1 MIGIIGAMS
10 VEVEGLK
17 NKLEGA
23 TCEKLSGCEFV
34 LGKLCGKDVVIAQC
48 GIGKVN
54 AAVCVNTMI
63 IKYGVSAVINTGV
76 AGTLCEKIGI
86 LDFAISTGV
95 VQHDMDT
102 TVFGDAPGF
111 ISGIDIVTIPAS
123 NKLSTLAFSI
133 AKEQGNN
140 CETGIIASGDQF
152 ISSVEKKNYIRNTF
166 SAIACEMEGAAIG
179 HASYLSGVDF
189 VVIRCISDSA
199 TGDAEMEYPEM
210 VKRAAKKSMALVE
223 AMVLKM
229 EV

>member
-23 TCEKLSGCEFV
+23 KSEIFCGSEYVS
-34 LGKLCGKDVVIAQC
+34 GKLCGKDVVIAQC

-63 IKYGVSAVINTGV
+63 LKYGVLAVINTGV

-86 LDFAISTGV
+86 LDFAISSGV

-111 ISGIDIVTIPAS
+111 ISGINIVNIPAS
-123 NKLSTLAFSI
+123 SKLSSLALDI
-133 AKEQGNN
+133 AKEQGNG
-140 CETGIIASGDQF
+140 CEVGIIASGDQF
-152 ISSVEKKNYIRNTF
+152 ISNVEKKNYIRNTF

-179 HASYLSGVDF
+179 QACYLSNVDF

-223 AMVLKM
+223 AMVSDM

>member
-17 NKLEGA
+17 SKLVGA
-23 TCEKLSGCEFV
+23 VSEKLSGCEFV
-34 LGKLCGKDVVIAQC
+34 SGKLCGKDVVIAQC

-63 IKYGVSAVINTGV
+63 LKYGVSAVINTGV

-123 NKLSTLAFSI
+123 DNLSALALSI
-133 AKEQGNN
+133 ANDQGNK
-140 CETGIIASGDQF
+140 CELGIVASGDQF

-166 SAIACEMEGAAIG
+166 FAIACEMEGAAIG
-179 HASYLSGVDF
+179 HACYLSGVDF

-223 AMVLKM
+223 AMVSRM

>member
-10 VEVEGLK
+10 IEVEGLK
-17 NKLEGA
+17 NKLEDA
-23 TCEKLSGCEFV
+23 KCERISGSEYV
-34 LGKLCGKDVVIAQC
+34 SGKLCGKDVVIAQC

-63 IKYGVSAVINTGV
+63 LKYGVSAVINTGV

-86 LDFAISTGV
+86 LDFAISSGV

-111 ISGIDIVTIPAS
+111 ISGIDIVNIPAS
-123 NKLSTLAFSI
+123 AKLSELALSI
-133 AKEQGNN
+133 AVSQGNK
-140 CETGIIASGDQF
+140 CEVGTIASGDQF

-179 HASYLSGVDF
+179 HACYLSLVDF

-223 AMVLKM
+223 AMVLQM
-229 EV
+229 ED

>member
-17 NKLEGA
+17 NKLEDA
-23 TCEKLSGCEFV
+23 KRENISGSEYV
-34 LGKLCGKDVVIAQC
+34 SGKLCGKDVVIAQC

-63 IKYGVSAVINTGV
+63 LKYGVSAVINTGV

-86 LDFAISTGV
+86 LDFAISSDV

-111 ISGIDIVTIPAS
+111 ISGIDIVNIPAS
-123 NKLSTLAFSI
+123 DKLSALALSI

-140 CETGIIASGDQF
+140 CELGTIASGDQF
-152 ISSVEKKNYIRNTF
+152 ISSVDKKNYIRNTF

-179 HASYLSGVDF
+179 HACYLSGVDF
-189 VVIRCISDSA
+189 VIIRCISDSA

-210 VKRAAKKSMALVE
+210 VKRAAKKSIALVE
-223 AMVLKM
+223 AMVLQM
-229 EV
+229 ED

>member
-1 MIGIIGAMS
+1 MRN
-10 VEVEGLK
+10 EL
-17 NKLEGA
+17 LP
-23 TCEKLSGCEFV
+23 
-34 LGKLCGKDVVIAQC
+34 GKLCGKDVVIAQC

-63 IKYGVSAVINTGV
+63 LKYGVSAVINTGV

-86 LDFAISTGV
+86 LDFAISSGV

-111 ISGIDIVTIPAS
+111 ISGINIVNIPAS
-123 NKLSTLAFSI
+123 SKLSALALAI
-133 AKEQGNN
+133 AREQGNG
-140 CETGIIASGDQF
+140 CELGTVASGDQF
-152 ISSVEKKNYIRNTF
+152 ISSIDKKNYIRNTF

-179 HASYLSGVDF
+179 HACYLSNVEF

-223 AMVLKM
+223 AMVSDM

>member
-23 TCEKLSGCEFV
+23 KSEKISGSEYV
-34 LGKLCGKDVVIAQC
+34 RGKLCGKDVVIAQC

-63 IKYGVSAVINTGV
+63 LKYGVSAVINTGV

-86 LDFAISTGV
+86 LDFAISCGV

-111 ISGIDIVTIPAS
+111 ISGIDIVNIPAS
-123 NKLSTLAFSI
+123 ERLSTLAFDI
-133 AKEQGNN
+133 AQSQGNK
-140 CETGIIASGDQF
+140 CELGTIASGDQF
-152 ISSVEKKNYIRNTF
+152 ISSIEKKNYIRNTF
-166 SAIACEMEGAAIG
+166 TAISCEMEGAAIG
-179 HASYLSGVDF
+179 HACYLSGVEF

-223 AMVLKM
+223 AMVEEM
-229 EV
+229 EA